1 LEWAI
6 IYDLPDLVKLLLVD
20 QADPNALPST
30 PQKLMETP
38 LVLAVNQGKRHGA
51 EIGQLLLE
59 HGAKPNLLDSKT
71 GWTALDGAVEHE
83 AIELV
88 RVLAEHGADV
98 NALDKNGLPP
108 LAHLHLGGNMETANQ
123 IEDLLIK
130 AGADANYNRRH
141 AIWTCDPA
149 GTPKM
154 EVFQCPTN
162 SINHYTLLDFLA
174 TLYQANS
181 EQLPG
186 IGWQATHAHPNDL
199 VPFPDFARVAIH
211 RLDGKRDKVLH
222 VNVSDI
228 LQSGNGSKDVAL
240 QAGDLIEIPEQEHKV
255 ADQWFA
261 LSQANVTALNKC
273 LVRSVRLVAQG
284 RTNVIALAPSLGI
297 AQQTAYM
304 PTRMTLRPDL
314 GTNWLAEALLG
325 RKPDTIV
332 RSFDLDTVVRD
343 SNVRLNTWDLT
354 RVRLKRGGAK
364 MTFDLTAK
372 PAPEVW
378 LEDRDV
384 IEIPELGE
392 GGPR

>member
-1 LEWAI
+1 MRTRSFPPSFSNVQQDGVTVVHGLE
-6 IYDLPDLVKLLLVD
+6 
-20 QADPNALPST
+20 
-30 PQKLMETP
+30 M
-38 LVLAVNQGKRHGA
+38 A
-51 EIGQLLLE
+51 ELLLE
-59 HGAKPNLLDSKT
+59 HGAKPNTADPD
-71 GWTALDGAVEHE
+71 GWTALVYAIARENTNAVRLL
-83 AIELV
+83 IV
-88 RVLAEHGADV
+88 HGADV
-98 NALDKNGLPP
+98 NSPDKTGSPP
-108 LAHLHLGGNMETANQ
+108 LALLKPPLTDTGRQ
-123 IEDLLIK
+123 IEDLLTK
-130 AGADANYNRRH
+130 AGADANYNRRR
-141 AIWTCDPA
+141 AIWTCDLA

-211 RLDGKRDKVLH
+211 RLDGKRDEVLH

-261 LSQANVTALNKC
+261 LSQADVTALNKC

-284 RTNVIALAPSLGI
+284 RTNVIALAPSL
-297 AQQTAYM
+297 AVARQTAWLPM
-304 PTRMTLRPDL
+304 RMKLTPDL
-314 GTNWLAEALLG
+314 GTDWPAEALHG

-332 RSFDLDTVVRD
+332 RAFDLDAVVRD
-343 SNVRLNTWDLT
+343 SNVRLNTWDLS
-354 RVRLKRGGAK
+354 RVRLARGGAK

-378 LEDRDV
+378 LEDGDV